1 MASSVDEE
9 ALHQLYL
16 WVDNIP
22 LSRPKRNLSRDF
34 SDGVLVA
41 EVIKFY
47 FPKMVEM
54 HNYVPANSLQQKLS
68 NWSHLNRKVLN
79 KLNFSVPEDVMR
91 KIAQCAPGMVELVL
105 IPLRQRLE
113 ERQRRR
119 KQGAS
124 SLQELAPQ
132 DGTEYMDVGLSQKAG
147 GEAALDPQ
155 GRGQLRVDHQ
165 PAPRPPGYSQALQ
178 GDPSFILQI
187 AEKEQELLASQ
198 ETVQVLQMK
207 VKRLEHLLQLK
218 NVRIEDLS
226 RRLQQAERNKPRV
239 RSIRFATGHDAEGS
253 QSHVH
258 FDEKLHDSVVMV
270 TQESDSSFLV
280 KVGFLKILHRYEIT
294 FTLPPV
300 HRLSKDVREAPVPSL
315 HLKLLSVMPIP
326 EGYSVKCEYS
336 AHKEGV
342 LKEEMLLA
350 CEGGTGTCVRVT
362 VQARVMDRHHGT
374 PMLLDGVK
382 CVGAELEY
390 DSEHSDWHG
399 FD

>member
-1 MASSVDEE
+1 MAGSVDEE

-91 KIAQCAPGMVELVL
+91 KIAQCAPGVVELVL

-119 KQGAS
+119 KQGIG

-132 DGTEYMDVGLSQKAG
+132 DGTDYIDMGLSQKAR
-147 GEAALDPQ
+147 GEGVPDPQ
-155 GRGQLRVDHQ
+155 GRGQLREGRLPV
-165 PAPRPPGYSQALQ
+165 PRPPGDSQALQ
-178 GDPSFILQI
+178 SDPSFVLQI

-198 ETVQVLQMK
+198 ETVQVKAHWEGAGELRPGKMG
-207 VKRLEHLLQLK
+207 RG
-218 NVRIEDLS
+218 
-226 RRLQQAERNKPRV
+226 QQATGLDFCVAWPRSC
-239 RSIRFATGHDAEGS
+239 R
-253 QSHVH
+253 
-258 FDEKLHDSVVMV
+258 
-270 TQESDSSFLV
+270 
-280 KVGFLKILHRYEIT
+280 
-294 FTLPPV
+294 
-300 HRLSKDVREAPVPSL
+300 
-315 HLKLLSVMPIP
+315 
-326 EGYSVKCEYS
+326 
-336 AHKEGV
+336 
-342 LKEEMLLA
+342 
-350 CEGGTGTCVRVT
+350 
-362 VQARVMDRHHGT
+362 
-374 PMLLDGVK
+374 
-382 CVGAELEY
+382 
-390 DSEHSDWHG
+390 
-399 FD
+399 